1 MKVAQ
6 FLQDFF
12 REDDE
17 ITVNCNWL
25 QKQLMDM
32 ARYHQEFIDK
42 DNQIKMLKY
51 KVEKLQSRIEFME
64 IEQPLRL
71 DVSA

>member
-1 MKVAQ
+1 MKVSQ

-17 ITVNCNWL
+17 ITVNCSWL

-32 ARYHQEFIDK
+32 GKYHQEFIDK
-42 DNQIKMLKY
+42 DIQIKMLRN
-51 KVEKLQSRIEFME
+51 KVETLETKIALME

-71 DVSA
+71 DISA